1 MGDVLRRRVEGQQ
14 FVEIPM
20 VEIAVDVFFYF
31 GEVAHHPIGIQFF
44 RAAIYGDEPI
54 VSVPFAAGAFVV
66 ERQSVATRYFQFL
79 FDVVHSCSDEIDC
92 KDSVFA
98 GI

>member
-1 MGDVLRRRVEGQQ
+1 MHDHFVAFRDAFANPMGDVLRRRVEGQQ

-54 VSVPFAAGAFVV
+54 VSVPVGAGAFVV
-66 ERQSVATRYFQFL
+66 ERQSVATSF
-79 FDVVHSCSDEIDC
+79 
-92 KDSVFA
+92 
-98 GI
+98 